1 MSHKKGR
8 LFVFKHYIV
17 PVVVSISLLL
27 LTSSCSNLKDN
38 SEISTMQNQLE
49 DANASVRAKESR
61 IRELTEVIDN
71 LTQEV
76 DRITTQN
83 ENLEKE
89 IVTYKANIGQD
100 FFNAVLSCETIVFQT
115 TETDYGIIGRLFMEK
130 YGDQLLIA
138 SEYYPSNEY
147 AISDF
152 MLIEDP
158 TLYETEF
165 AQPKSVE
172 DGIIFTLDCSY
183 AIKPLEPL
191 SNNSPWW
198 AGNTSEYTEK
208 EGWYKISNV
217 ISLKLSKG
225 GYVTFESVGTGL

>member
-1 MSHKKGR
+1 MSKTIKT
-8 LFVFKHYIV
+8 LMLITVLV
-17 PVVVSISLLL
+17 LSTLL
-27 LTSSCSNLKDN
+27 LTSSCSNMKDN
-38 SEISTMQNQLE
+38 SEISTLQKQLE
-49 DANASVRAKESR
+49 DVNASVSAKESR

-83 ENLEKE
+83 ENLEKK

-100 FFNAVLSCETIVFQT
+100 FFNVVLSCEKIVFQT
-115 TETDYGIIGRLFMEK
+115 TETDYGIIGRLFMGK
-130 YGDQLLIA
+130 YGDQLIMA

-152 MLIEDP
+152 MLIADP
-158 TLYETEF
+158 TLHEAES

-172 DGIIFTLDCSY
+172 DGIVFTINCTY
-183 AIKPLEPL
+183 VIQPLAPL

-208 EGWYKISNV
+208 EGWYKISKV
-217 ISLKLSKG
+217 IRLKLSND
-225 GYVTFESVGTGL
+225 GYVTFESAGTGL